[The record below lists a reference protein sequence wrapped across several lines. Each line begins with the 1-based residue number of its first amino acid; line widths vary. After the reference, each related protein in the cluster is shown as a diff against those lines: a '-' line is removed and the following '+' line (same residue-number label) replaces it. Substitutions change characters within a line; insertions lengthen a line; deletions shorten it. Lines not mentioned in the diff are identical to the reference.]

1 MDQNNA
7 MPLILTGVL
16 IAASFFGVGFF
27 SRPFIMNTEESAS
40 SDIRQKEKSVSSLSV
55 PATTTAHSM
64 ASTVSPEVNTALAPF
79 VRIVAPKGGETAC
92 LGQDM
97 VIRWNSFGLRTVR
110 LWVQSGDTSYSLG
123 TFPASFNEI
132 GESNGNGEY
141 VWRVGE
147 VAGGKILFPEGYAN
161 TILIDTHDGVAVS
174 DKSNLISIVKCS
186 G

>member
-1 MDQNNA
+1 MGQNNT

-16 IAASFFGVGFF
+16 IAVSFFGIGFF
-27 SRPFIMNTEESAS
+27 SRPFIMNTQKSAP
-40 SDIRQKEKSVSSLSV
+40 SDIRQKEKGISSLSV
-55 PATTTAHSM
+55 PVTKMAHSL
-64 ASTVSPEVNTALAPF
+64 ASTTSPEVNTGLAPF
-79 VRIVAPKGGETAC
+79 VHIVTPKGGETAC

-97 VIRWNSFGLRTVR
+97 IIRWNSFGLRTAR

-174 DKSNLISIVKCS
+174 DKSNLFSIVKCS